1 MRIVRMPKLPSFTP
15 KQLIKRLKNLGFI
28 EDHTTGSHIIFYHPK
43 TGNRAVVP
51 FHLKDIPKGTLLS
64 LIREARVSR
73 DELLHA

>member
-1 MRIVRMPKLPSFTP
+1 MRNTRMPKLPSFTS

-28 EDHTTGSHIIFYHPK
+28 EDHATGSHIIFYHPK

-64 LIREARVSR
+64 LIREARISK

>member
-1 MRIVRMPKLPSFTP
+1 MPKLPSFTP
-15 KQLIKRLKNLGFI
+15 RQIIERLKNLGFI
-28 EDHTTGSHIIFYHPK
+28 EDHTTGSHITFYHPK

-64 LIREARVSR
+64 LIGEARISR

>member
-1 MRIVRMPKLPSFTP
+1 MPKLPPFTS

-28 EDHTTGSHIIFYHPK
+28 EDHTSGSHIIFYHPK

-64 LIREARVSR
+64 LLREARISR
-73 DELLHA
+73 EEILHA